1 MHYFNLRRN
10 KILWQTIKWQ
20 TQIITLANTGKELLP
35 INVTKLCKVMM
46 QFCITRHYD

>member
-10 KILWQTIKWQ
+10 ILWQTIKWQ
-20 TQIITLANTGKELLP
+20 AQIITLANTGKELP